1 MDATPEILLMDKTEG
16 VTSFRFLDAVKKAY
30 PKSTKIGHAG
40 TLDKFA
46 SGLMIVLVGNAT
58 RLNPVFS
65 SMDKSYEAL
74 IRFGTE
80 TDTLDPDGRIVKTA
94 PVPAESVIDEVL
106 SSFKGKI
113 MQRPPKYSAVHVDGK
128 RAYKNAVKGLEFEM
142 PFRQVEIF
150 SLEKLSYDAGDLIIR
165 VHVSKGTYIRSLA
178 RDIGEKCSSAAH
190 LEKLRR
196 LSIGPYH
203 LDECLSYD
211 TKRILDET
219 GLFGTAVYSKKFEK
233 QIINGIIR
241 NDFLIDIEKPDSKYF
256 YMYLEEEKYA
266 ICERID
272 GKMKV
277 LARFGDEGV

>member
-1 MDATPEILLMDKTEG
+1 MDARTEILLMDKTEG
-16 VTSFRFLDAVKKAY
+16 VTSFRFLDSVKKGY

-46 SGLMIVLVGNAT
+46 SGLMIVLIGNAT

-80 TDTLDPDGRIVKTA
+80 TDTLDPDGRIIRTA
-94 PVPAESVIDEVL
+94 SIPDESAIDEAL

-128 RAYKNAVKGLEFEM
+128 RAYRNAVKGVEFEM

-150 SLEKLSYDAGDLIIR
+150 SLEKLSYSEGDLAIR

-196 LSIGPYH
+196 ISIGPYH
-203 LDECLSYD
+203 LDGCLSYD

-219 GLFGTAVYSKKFEK
+219 GLFGTAVYSRKFEK
-233 QIINGIIR
+233 QIVNGFIS
-241 NDFLIDIEKPDSKYF
+241 DEFLISIDRPDAKYF
-256 YMYLEEEKYA
+256 YMYLEEREYGV
-266 ICERID
+266 CERIE
-272 GKMKV
+272 GRMKV